1 MSDETTSSGRDID
14 RLGTYPEAAVPEVG
28 QWLWG
33 MQAVRRGLLNTLD
46 RIEKAGFGQQFLDW
60 RGPDGNDNS
69 VGTLLYHVAGVEMGW
84 LYCDMLMT
92 GFPDEVQAWFPLD
105 DRDETGRLRF
115 IPGLGF
121 EEHRTR
127 LARTRE
133 RFLEVV
139 AGLSLE
145 DWRRLREP
153 EGEDY
158 AVTPGWIVFHLLEHE
173 AGHLYEIR
181 RLVRKWRE
189 ADEGGPSV
197 VSGSGSS
204 DPGA

>member
-1 MSDETTSSGRDID
+1 MSDVASSSGRNID
-14 RLGTYPEAAVPEVG
+14 RLGTYPKATVPEVG

-33 MQAVRRGLLNTLD
+33 MQEVRRGLLSTLD
-46 RIEKAGFGQQFLDW
+46 RIEQAGFGQEFLDW

-84 LYCDMLMT
+84 LYFDMLMT
-92 GFPDEVQAWFPLD
+92 GFPDEVQEWLPFD
-105 DRDETGRLRF
+105 DRNETGQLRYL
-115 IPGLGF
+115 PGITF

-127 LARTRE
+127 LAKARE

-139 AGLSLE
+139 GGLSLDE
-145 DWRRLREP
+145 WNRLREP

-158 AVTPGWIVFHLLEHE
+158 AVTPGWIVYHLLEHE

-181 RLVRKWRE
+181 RMVRKWLE
-189 ADEGGPSV
+189 AQE
-197 VSGSGSS
+197 
-204 DPGA
+204 